1 MSERKREDGFKWG
14 WFETAAVSR
23 RKKTLEEEKEE
34 EEEEEAK
41 SRIKGGTLVQKESVC
56 FVCLDRKEVRAGGKI
71 IIIIKMAKSFA
82 KMRFLDVNAIAVNII
97 IIWISDSEGT

>member
-1 MSERKREDGFKWG
+1 MFYAEE
-14 WFETAAVSR
+14 EE
-23 RKKTLEEEKEE
+23 EEEKEE

-82 KMRFLDVNAIAVNII
+82 KMRFLDVNAIAVNVIE
-97 IIWISDSEGT
+97 WL

>member
-1 MSERKREDGFKWG
+1 M
-14 WFETAAVSR
+14 
-23 RKKTLEEEKEE
+23 EEEKEEEEEEVE

-56 FVCLDRKEVRAGGKI
+56 FVCLDRKEARAGGTIIII

-82 KMRFLDVNAIAVNII
+82 KMRFLDVNTIAVNVIE
-97 IIWISDSEGT
+97 WL